1 LAFRAGIEAEFILP
15 FNKNKWA
22 IIVEPTYQ
30 YYKSEIVGTTKV
42 AKADYKS
49 IEFPFGIRHYYFFNK
64 NSKIF
69 INGSVI
75 FDFSFNSVIDLPYRK
90 NLEVKPSPNLA
101 FGLGYKYNDKYSLE
115 IRSQSSREIL
125 DNYIT
130 WSSDYKTISIIFGY
144 SIF

>member
-1 LAFRAGIEAEFILP
+1 LGFRVGIEAEFILP

-22 IIVEPTYQ
+22 FIVEPTYQ
-30 YYKSEIVGTTKV
+30 YYKSENTKNHV
-42 AKADYKS
+42 KADYKS
-49 IEFPFGIRHYYFFNK
+49 IEFPLGIRHYFFLNK

-69 INGSVI
+69 INGSLI
-75 FDFSFNSVIDLPYRK
+75 YAFSSNSSIDFEYRK

-101 FGLGYKYNDKYSLE
+101 FGLGYKHNDKYSLE
-115 IRSQSSREIL
+115 IRSQTSRQIL

-130 WSSDYKTISIIFGY
+130 WSSGYKTVSIIFGY